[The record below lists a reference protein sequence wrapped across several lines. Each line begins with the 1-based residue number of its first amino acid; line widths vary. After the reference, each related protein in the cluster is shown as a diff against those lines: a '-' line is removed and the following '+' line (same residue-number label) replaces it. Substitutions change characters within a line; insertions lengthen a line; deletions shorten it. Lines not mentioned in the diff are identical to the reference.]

1 MKTILAFGDSLT
13 WGSRPEDGQRHPR
26 SHRWP
31 EVLEAALS
39 GKTEVVTDAVRGR
52 TTAFDDH
59 MADANRNGAQTLATA
74 LYAHAPVDLVII
86 MLGANDVKTH
96 TAGTAL
102 AAMQGM
108 RRLIHIVHNHVPGVL
123 VAQKPEVL
131 IIAPPPLCLTS
142 NPEFAAMFNSRI
154 EESKMLASMYRD
166 LADEMGVA
174 FFDAA
179 TVAKT
184 SPLDAVHID
193 AEGTRA
199 IGLALVPIVTMM
211 LGL

>member
-1 MKTILAFGDSLT
+1 LKTILAFGDSLT
-13 WGSRPEDGQRHPR
+13 WGSRPEDGLRHPR

-31 EVLEAALS
+31 DVLEAALG
-39 GKTEVVTDAVRGR
+39 GKAEVISDAVRGR

-59 MADANRNGAQTLATA
+59 MADANRNGVHTLPTA

-86 MLGANDVKTH
+86 MLGANDMKTH

-108 RRLIHIVHNHVPGVL
+108 RRLINIVQNHVPGFAAPKV
-123 VAQKPEVL
+123 E
-131 IIAPPPLCLTS
+131 IIIVAPPPLCLTS
-142 NPEFAAMFNSRI
+142 NPEFGATFNSRI
-154 EESKMLASMYRD
+154 EESKMLASMYSD
-166 LADEMGVA
+166 LAEEMGVA

-179 TVAKT
+179 TVSTT

>member
-1 MKTILAFGDSLT
+1 MKTILAYGDSLT
-13 WGSRPEDGQRHPR
+13 WGSRPEDGLRHPR

-31 EVLEAALS
+31 DVLEAALG
-39 GKTEVVTDAVRGR
+39 GKAEVVTDALRGR

-59 MADANRNGAQTLATA
+59 LADADRNGARILPTSLS
-74 LYAHAPVDLVII
+74 AHAPIDLVII
-86 MLGANDVKTH
+86 MLGANDMKSH

-108 RRLIHIVHNHVPGVL
+108 RRLVNIVQNHVPGL
-123 VAQKPEVL
+123 IAPKPEII

-142 NPEFAAMFNSRI
+142 NPEFGATFNSRI

-166 LADEMGVA
+166 LAEEMGVA

-179 TVAKT
+179 SVAAT